1 LERKSNLI
9 DNNNHQTFE
18 TVGHGI
24 AVNILSFHY
33 AIADGFN
40 RWGSVIN
47 LDNFKKTE
55 YFLFSPDSSENPPA
69 FFGRLQRI
77 AGPMPPEK
85 PNVSAP
91 SL

>member
-1 LERKSNLI
+1 MKCDLFFDLFLIGRLLLEPP
-9 DNNNHQTFE
+9 TVE

-47 LDNFKKTE
+47 LDNFKK
-55 YFLFSPDSSENPPA
+55 N
-69 FFGRLQRI
+69 RI
-77 AGPMPPEK
+77 FP
-85 PNVSAP
+85 
-91 SL
+91 L